1 MKYDGRVILAAHRGD
16 KKNYPENTIPAFKA
30 ALDAG
35 CDMIET
41 DVRMTSDG
49 VLVLI
54 HDSSTLRTTG
64 VDVNVNESTF
74 EELRRLD
81 AGAVFAPEFEG
92 TRIPSVEEFIALI
105 KNSEMLV
112 NWELKDYP
120 SSLGDERAF
129 LAADKL
135 VELIRKHGLSDRSM
149 MNSFSDRLLEYVH
162 KKYDG
167 EFTVHGQGIALCAR
181 SKDECATPRTEL
193 YDWCCLYPNVKGGT
207 PLDNPENFAYCTD
220 RGILPCVCVP
230 DTAET
235 YRQYIDLG
243 CRMFTSNDITAADK
257 ILRTLGARL

>member
-1 MKYDGRVILAAHRGD
+1 MRYDGKVILAAHRGD

-41 DVRMTSDG
+41 DVHMTKDG

-54 HDSSTLRTTG
+54 HDGSTLRTTG
-64 VDVNVNESTF
+64 VDMDVNESTYA
-74 EELRRLD
+74 ELSELD
-81 AGAVFAPEFEG
+81 AGAVFSGEFVG
-92 TRIPSVEEFIALI
+92 TRIPTVEEFIELI
-105 KNSEMLV
+105 KNSDILV

-120 SSLGDERAF
+120 TVLGDERAF
-129 LAADKL
+129 RAADKL
-135 VELIRKHGLSDRSM
+135 VELIHKHGLSDRSM

-162 KKYDG
+162 KKYNG
-167 EFTVHGQGIALCAR
+167 EFTVHGQGIDACTR
-181 SKDECATPRTEL
+181 SKDTAELSREEL

-207 PLDNPENFAYCTD
+207 PLDNTENFAYCTD

-235 YRQYIDLG
+235 YKKYIDLG
-243 CRMFTSNDITAADK
+243 CRMFTSNDVLTADR
-257 ILRTLGARL
+257 ILRELGVR